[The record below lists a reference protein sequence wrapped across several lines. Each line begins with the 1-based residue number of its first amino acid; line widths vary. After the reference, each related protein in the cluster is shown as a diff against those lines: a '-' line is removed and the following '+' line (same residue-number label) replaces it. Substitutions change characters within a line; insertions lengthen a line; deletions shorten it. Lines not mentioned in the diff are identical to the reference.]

1 MVYQYTLLSGGL
13 VDTINFLSHFQ
24 GSDMEAEN
32 DDYQDVET
40 SLGRP
45 FDNAFVIH
53 ADDMFPPSR
62 LTSK

>member
-1 MVYQYTLLSGGL
+1 
-13 VDTINFLSHFQ
+13 
-24 GSDMEAEN
+24 MEAEN

-53 ADDMFPPSR
+53 ADDMFPPGGE
-62 LTSK
+62 LLFVHYC